1 MRLEMVRKTAL
12 HVLTMTLL
20 GLLVGC
26 ASNTV
31 QPAAAPA
38 TSTTPATTAAP
49 AATSTKAASTAVK
62 PAAAAPTAAPAAAP
76 LAAATQL
83 YEIPAGT
90 LITVRLNDTL
100 ASNVSTS
107 GQSFT
112 ATVVDAIQVNQRTLI
127 AQGATATGTVVD
139 AQPLGRFAGG
149 ARLQLRLD
157 SVDATGHSA

>member
-1 MRLEMVRKTAL
+1 MRLQMIRKTAL
-12 HVLTMTLL
+12 HVLMITLL

-38 TSTTPATTAAP
+38 TSAAPATTAAP
-49 AATSTKAASTAVK
+49 AATSTKTASTAVK
-62 PAAAAPTAAPAAAP
+62 PAAPAAAPAAAP
-76 LAAATQL
+76 LAAATQQ

-139 AQPLGRFAGG
+139 AQPL
-149 ARLQLRLD
+149 
-157 SVDATGHSA
+157 